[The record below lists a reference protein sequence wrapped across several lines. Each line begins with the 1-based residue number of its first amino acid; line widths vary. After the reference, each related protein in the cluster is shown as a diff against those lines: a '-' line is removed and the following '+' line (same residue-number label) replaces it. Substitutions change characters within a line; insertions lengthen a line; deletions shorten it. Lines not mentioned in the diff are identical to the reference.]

1 MTRRK
6 DIVATGVLEERVD
19 SDGRRQLSLTQKEQ
33 KTLRRQRLAE
43 QAAAL
48 FLDIDTRRSWPEK
61 ARALG
66 ISINALKD
74 LVKTREFDEAYN
86 LLFPEVGHDPS
97 FRAAKS
103 ALGDL
108 VPTAVKR
115 LQEILDD
122 ETVSK
127 TTMLKAI
134 SEVLDRNQV
143 DNRGQQS
150 DRLELMEFL
159 KDMGGI
165 KIENLNIIPPDYAR
179 EMQRLSTGEVIDS
192 VVVDET

>member
-6 DIVATGVLEERVD
+6 EIISTGVLEDRVD
-19 SDGRRQLSLTQKEQ
+19 TDGRRQLSLTDKEQ
-33 KTLRRQRLAE
+33 KALRRQRLAE
-43 QAAAL
+43 RAAAI

-61 ARALG
+61 ARELG
-66 ISINALKD
+66 ISVNALKD
-74 LVKTREFDEAYN
+74 LVKTKEFDEAYN

-108 VPTAVKR
+108 VPTAVRR

-127 TTMLKAI
+127 TTLLKAI

-143 DNRGQQS
+143 DNRGHQS

-159 KDMGGI
+159 KEMGGI
-165 KIENLNIIPPDYAR
+165 KIENVNIIPPEYAK
-179 EMQRLSTGEVIDS
+179 EMQRLSSCEVLDA
-192 VVVDET
+192 VVVD

>member
-6 DIVATGVLEERVD
+6 NIVATGILEERVD
-19 SDGRRQLSLTQKEQ
+19 TDGRRQLSLTQKET
-33 KTLRRQRLAE
+33 KALRRQRLAE
-43 QAAAL
+43 RAAAI
-48 FLDIDTRRSWPEK
+48 FLDIDTRRSWSEK
-61 ARALG
+61 ARELG

-74 LVKTREFDEAYN
+74 LVKTREFDDAYN

-127 TTMLKAI
+127 TTLLKAI

-150 DRLELMEFL
+150 DRMELMEFL
-159 KDMGGI
+159 KEMGGI
-165 KIENLNIIPPDYAR
+165 KIENLTIIPPDYAK
-179 EMQRLSTGEVIDS
+179 EMQRLSTGEVVDS
-192 VVVDET
+192 VVVKDT